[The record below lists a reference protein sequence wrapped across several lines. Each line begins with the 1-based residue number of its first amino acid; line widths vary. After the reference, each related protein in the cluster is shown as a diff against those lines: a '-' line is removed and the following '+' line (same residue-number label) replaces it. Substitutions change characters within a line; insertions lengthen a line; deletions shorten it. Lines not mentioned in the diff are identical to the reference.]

1 MMIQVAFTLL
11 FPRKNPEHFKEY
23 CHPGDESYEEPD
35 EEEKMALKK
44 TRRGRPKKAANAGNS
59 IVQN

>member
-1 MMIQVAFTLL
+1 MLLDILDLL
-11 FPRKNPEHFKEY
+11 FVFRKNPEHFKEF

-44 TRRGRPKKAANAGNS
+44 TRRGRPKRAANTGNS
-59 IVQN
+59 LVPN